1 MASSGLPSGAFLTT
15 LNGRRCTAV
24 PRVAAVSTR
33 VSSVAAVT
41 TTSSL
46 TSRSTNSSTSSS
58 TTAIAVV
65 PSKGLAAAPAADID
79 AGTEVA
85 EQSSTS
91 TMSPFLVTTTTI
103 SSGSVRIAQAQGSE
117 SGSLA
122 RPSSPSPD
130 ALPTSDATSQ
140 PFAAV
145 ADITPSQASVEQS
158 SQADASVTAPA
169 VAETPAASSE
179 STPAESLPPDLPL
192 GPVATPLLTTIESLP
207 TPTDATVADST
218 GSTSADAETSAIPN
232 SDNNAVQ
239 STVAVAGGVI
249 GGVVAISVLA
259 FFIWWWRRRAQR
271 KRRSTLLTPLDVV
284 PSYDRDEKGGY
295 VISRGSIGPTP
306 VAVKVKAALGHNY
319 KKIRG
324 HIRNR
329 TAPSVN
335 LDRGT
340 SQFMDPAMRHSRSSS
355 GIIGAEPTTTDRL
368 KDWWSGLGKKFN
380 RRNSSAQEK
389 PPGVTQEKKVSSS
402 QPDFLTLLNMD
413 DGELDREAQ
422 RRRDSIARVNG
433 RANSS
438 DNFLGGLNLSFGNDN
453 PFSDANAIAH
463 TSAKPAPLAVS
474 QANAANPFSDANAI
488 TNPPPTVPKPT
499 TYVADIRR
507 SRSNST
513 TAGRQPS
520 TIYNYSNANRDSAG
534 SLRSMAT
541 ATTTNQRNKFR
552 SDPFDLERPELLAGG
567 NSNSNNNRPVIP
579 GSRTSSTAA
588 TAGSTPSPSPSPSQ
602 QQQPTQPMMT
612 MAMNPPARARNP
624 GPSPSR
630 PATPS
635 SPSTRSGVSAMSA
648 DNRGSTSMDWS
659 DPGPDVGPAAAG
671 RWVGGGGA
679 SGGGASGGGES
690 GRVNGGRLNGGS
702 LGSLGSVG
710 KAM

>member
-24 PRVAAVSTR
+24 PRVAAVSTTVSR
-33 VSSVAAVT
+33 VTTVT
-41 TTSSL
+41 TTSS
-46 TSRSTNSSTSSS
+46 S
-58 TTAIAVV
+58 TTTVAAAS
-65 PSKGLAAAPAADID
+65 PSGGLAAAPAADID
-79 AGTEVA
+79 AGTEAA
-85 EQSSTS
+85 EQTSTS
-91 TMSPFLVTTTTI
+91 TTSPSSVATTST
-103 SSGSVRIAQAQGSE
+103 SSGSVRIAQAQDSE
-117 SGSLA
+117 SGTSA
-122 RPSSPSPD
+122 SPPSPSPD
-130 ALPTSDATSQ
+130 ALAASDATSQ
-140 PFAAV
+140 PFTAV
-145 ADITPSQASVEQS
+145 ADVTASQASVEQS

-169 VAETPAASSE
+169 VADTPAASSE
-179 STPAESLPPDLPL
+179 PTRAESSSPPDLAV
-192 GPVATPLLTTIESLP
+192 GPVATALLTTIESPP
-207 TPTDATVADST
+207 TPTDPVVADST
-218 GSTSADAETSAIPN
+218 GSTSADAAASSIPN
-232 SDNNAVQ
+232 SNNNAVQ

-249 GGVVAISVLA
+249 GGVVAISFLA
-259 FFIWWWRRRAQR
+259 FFIWWWRRRTQR
-271 KRRSTLLTPLDVV
+271 KRRSTLLTPLDVG

-319 KKIRG
+319 KRIRG

-340 SQFMDPAMRHSRSSS
+340 SQFMDSATKHSRTNS

-380 RRNSSAQEK
+380 RQNNSAQEK
-389 PPGVTQEKKVSSS
+389 PQGVTQEKKVTSS
-402 QPDFLTLLNMD
+402 QPDFLTLLSMD

-422 RRRDSIARVNG
+422 RRRVSNARING

-438 DNFLGGLNLSFGNDN
+438 DNLLGGLNLSFGNDN

-463 TSAKPAPLAVS
+463 TSAKPAPLAVN
-474 QANAANPFSDANAI
+474 QGNAANPFSDANAI
-488 TNPPPTVPKPT
+488 ANPAPTMPKPT

-513 TAGRQPS
+513 VAGRQPS
-520 TIYNYSNANRDSAG
+520 TVYNYSNANRDSAG

-567 NSNSNNNRPVIP
+567 GNKPAMLPN
-579 GSRTSSTAA
+579 SRTSSTAA
-588 TAGSTPSPSPSPSQ
+588 TAGSAPSPSPGPTQPTQ
-602 QQQPTQPMMT
+602 QQQTGATMM
-612 MAMNPPARARNP
+612 MMNPPARARTRAE
-624 GPSPSR
+624 SFSSR
-630 PATPS
+630 YS
-635 SPSTRSGVSAMSA
+635 KFSKYSSGVSAMSA
-648 DNRGSTSMDWS
+648 DRGSSMDWS
-659 DPGPDVGPAAAG
+659 DPGPDVGPGAAG
-671 RWVGGGGA
+671 SWATSGGGG
-679 SGGGASGGGES
+679 GGGGGNGSE
-690 GRVNGGRLNGGS
+690 RTRANGGRLSGGS

>member
-24 PRVAAVSTR
+24 PRVAAASTR
-33 VSSVAAVT
+33 VSSVTAVA
-41 TTSSL
+41 TTS
-46 TSRSTNSSTSSS
+46 SSTSSS
-58 TTAIAVV
+58 ISSTTTAVAVI

-79 AGTEVA
+79 AGTEAA

-91 TMSPFLVTTTTI
+91 TTSPFLVATTTI
-103 SSGSVRIAQAQGSE
+103 SPGSVRIAQAQGSE

-122 RPSSPSPD
+122 SPPSPSPD
-130 ALPTSDATSQ
+130 ALPASDATSQ

-179 STPAESLPPDLPL
+179 STPAESPPPDLPL
-192 GPVATPLLTTIESLP
+192 GPVATPLLTTIESPP
-207 TPTDATVADST
+207 TPTDAIVADST
-218 GSTSADAETSAIPN
+218 GSTSADAEASAIPN
-232 SDNNAVQ
+232 SNNNAVQ

-259 FFIWWWRRRAQR
+259 FFIWWWRRRTQR

-380 RRNSSAQEK
+380 RRNSSAQAK

-463 TSAKPAPLAVS
+463 TSAKPAPLAVN

-488 TNPPPTVPKPT
+488 TNPAPTVPKPT

-520 TIYNYSNANRDSAG
+520 TLYNYTNANRDSAG

-567 NSNSNNNRPVIP
+567 NNNNSSRPVIP
-579 GSRTSSTAA
+579 SSRTSSTAA
-588 TAGSTPSPSPSPSQ
+588 TAGSTPSPSPFPSQ
-602 QQQPTQPMMT
+602 PDPQRGPSQAAQPMMM
-612 MAMNPPARARNP
+612 MAPARVRTRAE
-624 GPSPSR
+624 SFSSR
-630 PATPS
+630 YS
-635 SPSTRSGVSAMSA
+635 KFSKYSSGVSAMSA
-648 DNRGSTSMDWS
+648 DDRGTTSMDWS

-671 RWVGGGGA
+671 RWGGGA
-679 SGGGASGGGES
+679 GGVSGGGVNGGGES
-690 GRVNGGRLNGGS
+690 GNGRGNGGRLNGGS